1 MKRRNFIKYSGLA
14 GITIATLPQLAFQ
27 TNNLSQTI
35 ISYEELIGKGTPK
48 LFGKGY
54 KLRKEAHLAFKKMQ
68 AEALKSGIHIGAVS
82 SYRGFDHQKRIWER
96 KFKKNKANGLTNINN
111 IKKII
116 EYSTI
121 PGTSR
126 HHWGTDI
133 DIYQTNVKQPKGVL
147 QASNFHGKGAFCKL
161 KEWTDVNASTFG
173 FYLVYTDNPNRKGFK
188 YEPWH
193 FSYKPLS
200 TKYLESYKKLNISEI
215 LKKNQL
221 LGSVS
226 FSEDFI
232 NQYTKENILDIN
244 PELL

>member
-1 MKRRNFIKYSGLA
+1 MNRRHFIKQSSLA
-14 GITIATLPQLAFQ
+14 GILISLLP
-27 TNNLSQTI
+27 QTI
-35 ISYEELIGKGTPK
+35 ISNTLISSEELIGKGNPV
-48 LFGKGY
+48 LYGEGY
-54 KLRKEAHLAFKKMQ
+54 KLREEAHIAFKKMQ
-68 AEALKSGIHIGAVS
+68 AEAFKSNIKIGAVS
-82 SYRGFDHQKRIWER
+82 SYRSYAHQKRIWER
-96 KFKKNKANGLTNINN
+96 KFKKNKNNGLSTQEN

-133 DIYQTNVKQPKGVL
+133 DIYQTNVKQPRGVL
-147 QASNFHGKGAFCKL
+147 IANNFHNNGAFCKL
-161 KEWTDVNASTFG
+161 KEWMDTHANTYG
-173 FYLVYTDNPNRKGFK
+173 FYLVYTDLPNRKGFK

-193 FSYKPLS
+193 YSYKPLS
-200 TKYLESYKKLNISEI
+200 QDYLKAYKKLNISEI
-215 LKKNQL
+215 LQKDNL
-221 LGSVS
+221 LGSKN